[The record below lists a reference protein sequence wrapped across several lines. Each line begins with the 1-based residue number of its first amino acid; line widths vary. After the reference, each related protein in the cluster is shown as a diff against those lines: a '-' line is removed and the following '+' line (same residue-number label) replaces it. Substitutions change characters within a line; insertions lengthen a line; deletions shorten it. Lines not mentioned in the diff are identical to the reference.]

1 MNNNRRARLSMC
13 ALNLHSLQY
22 YAEGVKEA
30 INKLISLKSEL
41 DSWSEQVD
49 SISSSLEDIEAE
61 EQAALDSIPYSFQM
75 GDIANSIEDAL
86 FEISNAKE
94 ETGALKQNIDEIEEK
109 YLNTFLPGFSPKELM
124 DMLDT
129 FIEDIDVAKDSIN
142 EAKT

>member
-1 MNNNRRARLSMC
+1 MNNNRRAKLSMC
-13 ALNLHSLQY
+13 ASNLHSLQY

-30 INKLISLKSEL
+30 INNLISLKSEL

-49 SISSSLEDIEAE
+49 SISSSLDDIEAE
-61 EQAALDSIPYSFQM
+61 EQAALGSIPYSFQS

-94 ETGALKQNIDEIEEK
+94 EIGALKQKIDEIEEK
-109 YLNTFLPGFSPKELM
+109 YLKTFLPGFNPMELM

-129 FIEDIDVAKDSIN
+129 FIEDIEVARNSIN
-142 EAKT
+142 EAKV